1 MREAQTAV
9 TSVQK
14 RWRGLTQRV
23 HVLRKW
29 SWVVSNGLEHRE
41 EQRMIQLGLFVD
53 GLEDELAPGPSIERR
68 TSEGLK
74 ALTGQGAEGSDAPEQ
89 RCPALAPESPSS
101 FPTNSQ

>member
-41 EQRMIQLGLFVD
+41 EQGMIQLGLFVD
-53 GLEDELAPGPSIERR
+53 GLKMSLLQGPRLNGERQKDSR
-68 TSEGLK
+68 
-74 ALTGQGAEGSDAPEQ
+74 P
-89 RCPALAPESPSS
+89 
-101 FPTNSQ
+101 